1 MRLPFLIATAAI
13 TACALAACGGSSS
26 SSTPTPRPTLAATS
40 GAAPTAPAT
49 APAAAPAAA
58 SPVGT
63 PAASATPAAADTP
76 PPPGAEVEVTG
87 IVGTVSA
94 QTRMIEIKRLR
105 GADVTRLEVGADTTI
120 RRAAGGTARLT
131 DVRTSDRIV
140 ATGTLNDRGDTL
152 LASEITIQD
161 VLPGAQ
167 PGG

>member
-49 APAAAPAAA
+49 APAAA

-152 LASEITIQD
+152 LATEITIQD

>member
-40 GAAPTAPAT
+40 GAAPT
-49 APAAAPAAA
+49 APAAA

-152 LASEITIQD
+152 LATEITIQD

>member
-49 APAAAPAAA
+49 APAAA

-140 ATGTLNDRGDTL
+140 ATGTLNDRGNTL
-152 LASEITIQD
+152 LATEITIQD